1 MEELRAPTSGAA
13 HAGHGESPPSGSGS
27 GDGNDVSAFA
37 SPEFDPVA
45 FLNRLFPDESSLA
58 GVDPLVQKLRLRVRR
73 VDDEIL
79 AAVRSQSTGGARAKA
94 DLAQAQSAIGSLEHR
109 VADIKR
115 KAETSE
121 ATVREICADV
131 KKLDFA
137 KKHLT
142 STITSLRRLSM
153 LVNAVDQLERF
164 ASKRAYEES
173 ANLLDAA
180 NELAAHFERYSDVPK
195 VAELKRRR
203 DDCES
208 ALRAAVFEDFHVNWQ
223 PSVVASDASVAARLR
238 DACAVV
244 DALDPKHRD
253 ALTGDLTN
261 KELTGYASVFD
272 KSTGAGGDSKGLDQ
286 VERRYAWIKRNLKAK
301 EAMWGVF
308 PEHWRFPQLLCMS
321 LCKLT
326 RAHLA
331 ELLDAEARAA
341 EVQTVLQAMHKTV
354 AFERDLDDHFGVDP
368 TLGTTLGRAGL
379 RSDAVDGSNR
389 SADEES
395 AADAF
400 GADSA
405 LGDDADA
412 ASAVRA
418 KHAARRRESRLAEQK
433 GGRALPMD
441 SAAEAL
447 RDSALSFRDVVSSC
461 FEDHLGGYVDM
472 EERQLVEALERL
484 ASEETWGAEKRNDST
499 KSDDKSVVGQ
509 KSDPISSSLRAG
521 FQSSIAARLG
531 SGGDLAGASAG
542 PGPTRSGPAGAGL
555 QGLGSRNDS
564 SGGFEPNAVSAVA
577 GLASEGSGEV
587 LGSAGAVF
595 LNVKKVFKRCSG
607 LTKGKPLLALHG
619 AFSRVLR
626 AYAAVLARNAEDAG
640 SFLRDVKHASS
651 NTTRGLHDSDTT
663 RGLVALNIKK
673 LCLIVN
679 TAEWCRETVGPLG
692 ESTRRALNADRL
704 RANVA
709 RDVEATEEAFASVAG
724 DASALLVTGAE
735 TRAGLAIR
743 IAATRWDLLE
753 TVGDQSAHVDACA
766 SALASAAVV
775 ARRALRKNTFVFFC
789 EKLAAAVAVSTY
801 GAVLK
806 ARRVGDFGA
815 QQLLLDVQSV
825 KKLLLE
831 LPLAGDG
838 VAFVE
843 TKAATDSKSGGGV
856 SRTHRRLVE
865 REIGKCEAL
874 CKVLMS
880 PLEGIRDTFVALL
893 PEGSPEDFAAVCELK
908 GMKKQDAAH
917 AAQTLRAVR
926 AAQGR

>member
-1 MEELRAPTSGAA
+1 MGLGGA
-13 HAGHGESPPSGSGS
+13 EPSDSGS

-37 SPEFDPVA
+37 SPDFDPVG

-58 GVDPLVQKLRLRVRR
+58 GVEPLVQKLRLRIRR

-79 AAVRSQSTGGARAKA
+79 AAVRSQSTGGARAMA
-94 DLAQAQSAIGSLEHR
+94 DLAQAQSAIGSLEQR

-153 LVNAVDQLERF
+153 LVSAVDQLENF
-164 ASKRAYEES
+164 VSSRAYKES
-173 ANLLDAA
+173 ANLLDAV
-180 NELAAHFERYSDVPK
+180 NELAAHFETYSDVPK
-195 VAELKRRR
+195 VAEIKRRR

-223 PSVVASDASVAARLR
+223 PSVVESDEGVAQRLR

-244 DALDPKHRD
+244 DALDPTHRE

-272 KSTGAGGDSKGLDQ
+272 KTTGAGGDSKGLDQ

-301 EAMWGVF
+301 GAMWGVF
-308 PEHWRFPQLLCMS
+308 PEHWRFPHLLCMS

-331 ELLDAEARAA
+331 ELLDAEARSS

-354 AFERDLDDHFGVDP
+354 AFESDLDEHFGLKGGDRKE
-368 TLGTTLGRAGL
+368 TT
-379 RSDAVDGSNR
+379 R
-389 SADEES
+389 SARMDAGRPSGEKVSDPGEV
-395 AADAF
+395 DAF
-400 GADSA
+400 GAA

-441 SAAEAL
+441 SAVEAL
-447 RDSALSFRDVVSSC
+447 RDISALSFRDVVSSC
-461 FEDHLGGYVDM
+461 FEDHLGGYVEM
-472 EERQLVEALERL
+472 EEKQLVEELERL
-484 ASEETWGAEKRNDST
+484 AGDETWGATRPVARGGEKKNAESEAPGHGGSKSGTSLQGLQTSLT
-499 KSDDKSVVGQ
+499 KRMGAADKG
-509 KSDPISSSLRAG
+509 SLSW
-521 FQSSIAARLG
+521 QG
-531 SGGDLAGASAG
+531 SASDLAGAAAREAPSLSLSLG
-542 PGPTRSGPAGAGL
+542 SDDRAGAH
-555 QGLGSRNDS
+555 SV
-564 SGGFEPNAVSAVA
+564 AAVA
-577 GLASEGSGEV
+577 GSVDGSGEV
-587 LGSAGAVF
+587 LGSARAVF
-595 LNVKKVFKRCSG
+595 LNIKKVFKRCSG

-626 AYAAVLARNAEDAG
+626 AYAAVLSKNAEDAG
-640 SFLRDVKHASS
+640 AYLRDVRSRRNA
-651 NTTRGLHDSDTT
+651 RDGA
-663 RGLVALNIKK
+663 RVADELMK

-679 TAEWCRETVGPLG
+679 TAEWCQETVGPLG
-692 ESTRRALNADRL
+692 ESMRRALAADHL
-704 RANVA
+704 RSRVQP
-709 RDVEATEEAFASVAG
+709 DVEATEDAFASLAG
-724 DASALLVTGAE
+724 DASASLVSGVEAQTE
-735 TRAGLAIR
+735 LAPS

-775 ARRALRKNTFVFFC
+775 ARCALRKNTFAFFC
-789 EKLAAAVAVSTY
+789 EKLAAALAVATY
-801 GAVLK
+801 GAILK
-806 ARRVGDFGA
+806 SRRVGDFGA

-838 VAFVE
+838 TAFAG
-843 TKAATDSKSGGGV
+843 TAAGVV
-856 SRTHRRLVE
+856 SRTHQRLVE
-865 REIGKCEAL
+865 RETGKCEAL
-874 CKVLMS
+874 CKVLLS
-880 PLEGIRDTFVALL
+880 PVEGIRDTFGALL
-893 PEGSPEDFAAVCELK
+893 PEGSPADLAAVCELK

-926 AAQGR
+926 AAQGG

>member
-1 MEELRAPTSGAA
+1 MVDVREPASGATRVGLGGA
-13 HAGHGESPPSGSGS
+13 EPSDSGS

-37 SPEFDPVA
+37 SPDFDPVG

-58 GVDPLVQKLRLRVRR
+58 GVEPLVQKLRLRIRR

-79 AAVRSQSTGGARAKA
+79 AAVRSQSTGGARAMA
-94 DLAQAQSAIGSLEHR
+94 DLAQAQSAIGSLEQR

-153 LVNAVDQLERF
+153 LVSAVDQLENF
-164 ASKRAYEES
+164 VSSRAYKES
-173 ANLLDAA
+173 ANLLDAV
-180 NELAAHFERYSDVPK
+180 NELAAHFETYSDVPK
-195 VAELKRRR
+195 VAEIKRRR

-223 PSVVASDASVAARLR
+223 PSVVESDEGVAQRLR

-244 DALDPKHRD
+244 DALDPTHRE

-261 KELTGYASVFD
+261 RELTGYASVFD
-272 KSTGAGGDSKGLDQ
+272 KTTGAGGDSKGLDQ

-301 EAMWGVF
+301 GAMWGVF
-308 PEHWRFPQLLCMS
+308 PEHWRFPHLLCMS

-331 ELLDAEARAA
+331 ELLDAEARSS

-354 AFERDLDDHFGVDP
+354 AFESDLDEHFGLKGGDRKE
-368 TLGTTLGRAGL
+368 TT
-379 RSDAVDGSNR
+379 R
-389 SADEES
+389 SARMDAGRPSGEKVSDPGEV
-395 AADAF
+395 DAF
-400 GADSA
+400 GAA

-441 SAAEAL
+441 SAVEAL
-447 RDSALSFRDVVSSC
+447 RDISALSFRDVVSSC
-461 FEDHLGGYVDM
+461 FEDHLGGYVEM
-472 EERQLVEALERL
+472 EEKQLVEELERL
-484 ASEETWGAEKRNDST
+484 AGDETWGATRPVARGGEKKNAESEAPGHGGSKSGTSLQGLQTSLT
-499 KSDDKSVVGQ
+499 KRMGAADKG
-509 KSDPISSSLRAG
+509 SLSW
-521 FQSSIAARLG
+521 QG
-531 SGGDLAGASAG
+531 SASDLAGAAAREAPSLSLSLG
-542 PGPTRSGPAGAGL
+542 SDDRAGAH
-555 QGLGSRNDS
+555 SV
-564 SGGFEPNAVSAVA
+564 AAVA
-577 GLASEGSGEV
+577 GSVDGSGEV
-587 LGSAGAVF
+587 LGSARAVF
-595 LNVKKVFKRCSG
+595 LNIKKVFKRCSG

-626 AYAAVLARNAEDAG
+626 AYAAVLSKNAEDAG
-640 SFLRDVKHASS
+640 AYLRDVRSRRNA
-651 NTTRGLHDSDTT
+651 RDGA
-663 RGLVALNIKK
+663 RVADELMK

-679 TAEWCRETVGPLG
+679 TAEWCQETVGPLG
-692 ESTRRALNADRL
+692 ESMRRALAADHL
-704 RANVA
+704 RSRVQP
-709 RDVEATEEAFASVAG
+709 DVEATEDAFASLAG
-724 DASALLVTGAE
+724 DASASLVSGVEAQTE
-735 TRAGLAIR
+735 LAPS

-775 ARRALRKNTFVFFC
+775 ARCALRKNTFAFFC
-789 EKLAAAVAVSTY
+789 EKLAAALAVATY
-801 GAVLK
+801 GAILK
-806 ARRVGDFGA
+806 SRRVGDFGA

-838 VAFVE
+838 TAFAG
-843 TKAATDSKSGGGV
+843 TAAGVV
-856 SRTHRRLVE
+856 SRTHQRLVE
-865 REIGKCEAL
+865 RETGKCEAL
-874 CKVLMS
+874 CKVLLS
-880 PLEGIRDTFVALL
+880 PVEGIRDTFGALL
-893 PEGSPEDFAAVCELK
+893 PEGSPADLAAVCELK

-926 AAQGR
+926 AAQGG

>member
-1 MEELRAPTSGAA
+1 MVDVREPASGATRVGLGGA
-13 HAGHGESPPSGSGS
+13 EPSDSGS

-37 SPEFDPVA
+37 SPDFDPVG

-58 GVDPLVQKLRLRVRR
+58 GVEPLVQKLRLRIRR

-79 AAVRSQSTGGARAKA
+79 AAVRSQSTGGARAMA
-94 DLAQAQSAIGSLEHR
+94 DLAQAQSAIGSLEQR

-153 LVNAVDQLERF
+153 LVSAVDQLENF
-164 ASKRAYEES
+164 VSSRAYKES
-173 ANLLDAA
+173 ANLLDAV
-180 NELAAHFERYSDVPK
+180 NELAAHFETYSDVPK
-195 VAELKRRR
+195 VAEIKRRR

-223 PSVVASDASVAARLR
+223 PSVVESDEGVAQRLR

-244 DALDPKHRD
+244 DALDPTHRE

-272 KSTGAGGDSKGLDQ
+272 KTTGAGGDSKGLDQ

-301 EAMWGVF
+301 GAMWGVF
-308 PEHWRFPQLLCMS
+308 PEHWRFPHLLCMS

-331 ELLDAEARAA
+331 ELLDAEARSS

-354 AFERDLDDHFGVDP
+354 AFESDLDEHFGLKGGDRKE
-368 TLGTTLGRAGL
+368 TT
-379 RSDAVDGSNR
+379 R
-389 SADEES
+389 SARMDAGRPSGEKVSDPGEV
-395 AADAF
+395 DAF
-400 GADSA
+400 GAA

-441 SAAEAL
+441 SAVEAL
-447 RDSALSFRDVVSSC
+447 RDISALSFRDVVSSC
-461 FEDHLGGYVDM
+461 FEDHLGGYVEM
-472 EERQLVEALERL
+472 EEKQLVEELERL
-484 ASEETWGAEKRNDST
+484 AGDETWGATRPVARGGEKKNAESEAPGHGGSKSGTSLQGLQTSLT
-499 KSDDKSVVGQ
+499 KRMGAADKG
-509 KSDPISSSLRAG
+509 SLSW
-521 FQSSIAARLG
+521 QG
-531 SGGDLAGASAG
+531 SASDLAGAAAREAPSLSLSLG
-542 PGPTRSGPAGAGL
+542 SDDRAGAH
-555 QGLGSRNDS
+555 SV
-564 SGGFEPNAVSAVA
+564 AAVA
-577 GLASEGSGEV
+577 GSVDGSGEV
-587 LGSAGAVF
+587 LGSARAVF
-595 LNVKKVFKRCSG
+595 LNIKKVFKRCSG

-626 AYAAVLARNAEDAG
+626 AYAAVLSKNAEDAG
-640 SFLRDVKHASS
+640 AYLRDVRSRRNA
-651 NTTRGLHDSDTT
+651 RDGA
-663 RGLVALNIKK
+663 RVADELMK

-679 TAEWCRETVGPLG
+679 TAEWCQETVGPLG
-692 ESTRRALNADRL
+692 ESMRRALAADHL
-704 RANVA
+704 RSRVQP
-709 RDVEATEEAFASVAG
+709 DVEATEDAFASLAG
-724 DASALLVTGAE
+724 DASASLVSGVEAQTE
-735 TRAGLAIR
+735 LAPS

-775 ARRALRKNTFVFFC
+775 ARCALRKNTFAFFC
-789 EKLAAAVAVSTY
+789 EQLAAALAVATY
-801 GAVLK
+801 GAILK
-806 ARRVGDFGA
+806 SRRVGDFGA

-838 VAFVE
+838 TAFAG
-843 TKAATDSKSGGGV
+843 TAAGVV
-856 SRTHRRLVE
+856 SRTHQRLVE
-865 REIGKCEAL
+865 RETGKCEAL
-874 CKVLMS
+874 CKVLLS
-880 PLEGIRDTFVALL
+880 PVEGIRDTFGALL
-893 PEGSPEDFAAVCELK
+893 PEGSPADLAAVCELK

-926 AAQGR
+926 AAQGG

>member
-1 MEELRAPTSGAA
+1 MVDVREPASGATRVGLGGA
-13 HAGHGESPPSGSGS
+13 EPSDSGS

-37 SPEFDPVA
+37 SPDFDPVG

-58 GVDPLVQKLRLRVRR
+58 GVEPLVQKLRLRIRR

-79 AAVRSQSTGGARAKA
+79 AAVRSQSTGGARAMA
-94 DLAQAQSAIGSLEHR
+94 DLAQAQSAIGSLEQR

-153 LVNAVDQLERF
+153 LVSAVDQLENF
-164 ASKRAYEES
+164 VSSRAYKES
-173 ANLLDAA
+173 ANLLDAV
-180 NELAAHFERYSDVPK
+180 NELAAHFETYSDVPK
-195 VAELKRRR
+195 VAEIKRRR

-223 PSVVASDASVAARLR
+223 PSVVESDEGVAQRLR

-244 DALDPKHRD
+244 DALDPTHRE

-272 KSTGAGGDSKGLDQ
+272 KTTGAGGDSKGLDQ

-301 EAMWGVF
+301 GAMWGVF
-308 PEHWRFPQLLCMS
+308 PEHWRFPHLLCMS

-331 ELLDAEARAA
+331 ELLDAEARSS

-354 AFERDLDDHFGVDP
+354 AFESDLDEHFGLKGGDRKE
-368 TLGTTLGRAGL
+368 TT
-379 RSDAVDGSNR
+379 R
-389 SADEES
+389 SARMDAGRPSGEKVSDPGEV
-395 AADAF
+395 DAF
-400 GADSA
+400 GAA

-441 SAAEAL
+441 SAVEAL
-447 RDSALSFRDVVSSC
+447 RDISALSFRDVVSSC
-461 FEDHLGGYVDM
+461 FEDHLGGYVEM
-472 EERQLVEALERL
+472 EEKQLVEELERL
-484 ASEETWGAEKRNDST
+484 AGDETWGATRPVARGGEKKNAESEAPGHGGSKSGTSLQGLQTSLT
-499 KSDDKSVVGQ
+499 KRMGAADKA
-509 KSDPISSSLRAG
+509 SLSW
-521 FQSSIAARLG
+521 QG
-531 SGGDLAGASAG
+531 SASDLAGAAAREAPSLSLSLG
-542 PGPTRSGPAGAGL
+542 SDDRAGAH
-555 QGLGSRNDS
+555 SV
-564 SGGFEPNAVSAVA
+564 AAVA
-577 GLASEGSGEV
+577 GSVDGSGEV
-587 LGSAGAVF
+587 LGSARAVF
-595 LNVKKVFKRCSG
+595 LNIKKVFKRCSG

-626 AYAAVLARNAEDAG
+626 AYAAVLSKNAEDAG
-640 SFLRDVKHASS
+640 AYLRDVRSRRNA
-651 NTTRGLHDSDTT
+651 RDGA
-663 RGLVALNIKK
+663 RVADELMK

-679 TAEWCRETVGPLG
+679 TAEWCQETVGPLG
-692 ESTRRALNADRL
+692 ESMRRALAADHL
-704 RANVA
+704 RSRVQP
-709 RDVEATEEAFASVAG
+709 DVEATEDAFASLAG
-724 DASALLVTGAE
+724 DASASLVSGVEAQTE
-735 TRAGLAIR
+735 LAPS

-775 ARRALRKNTFVFFC
+775 ARCALRKNTFAFFC
-789 EKLAAAVAVSTY
+789 EKLAAALAVATY
-801 GAVLK
+801 GAILK
-806 ARRVGDFGA
+806 SRRVGDFGA

-838 VAFVE
+838 TAFAG
-843 TKAATDSKSGGGV
+843 TAAGVV
-856 SRTHRRLVE
+856 SRTHQRLVE
-865 REIGKCEAL
+865 RETGKCEAL
-874 CKVLMS
+874 CKVLLS
-880 PLEGIRDTFVALL
+880 PVEGIRDTFGALL
-893 PEGSPEDFAAVCELK
+893 PEGSPADLAAVCELK

-926 AAQGR
+926 AAQGG

>member
-1 MEELRAPTSGAA
+1 MEDDSEPASGAA
-13 HAGHGESPPSGSGS
+13 RVGLGGAEPSGSGS

-37 SPEFDPVA
+37 SPDFDPVG

-58 GVDPLVQKLRLRVRR
+58 GVEPLVRKLRLRVRR

-94 DLAQAQSAIGSLEHR
+94 DLAQAQSAIGSLEQR

-121 ATVREICADV
+121 ATVREVCADV

-153 LVNAVDQLERF
+153 LVSAVDQLESF
-164 ASKRAYEES
+164 VSSRAYKES
-173 ANLLDAA
+173 ANLLDAV
-180 NELAAHFERYSDVPK
+180 NELAAHFETYSDVPK
-195 VAELKRRR
+195 VAEIKRRR

-223 PSVVASDASVAARLR
+223 PSVVESDAAVAERLR

-244 DALDPKHRD
+244 DALDPKHRE

-272 KSTGAGGDSKGLDQ
+272 KLNGAGGDSKGLDQ

-301 EAMWGVF
+301 GAMWGVF
-308 PEHWRFPQLLCMS
+308 PEHWRFPHLLCMS

-331 ELLDAEARAA
+331 ELLDAEARSA

-354 AFERDLDDHFGVDP
+354 AFERDLDEHFGLKGGDRVSGFGDA
-368 TLGTTLGRAGL
+368 GRSSGEQTVSDSGAAG
-379 RSDAVDGSNR
+379 
-389 SADEES
+389 
-395 AADAF
+395 AF
-400 GADSA
+400 GAA

-447 RDSALSFRDVVSSC
+447 RDISALSFRDVVSSC

-472 EERQLVEALERL
+472 EERQLVEELEL
-484 ASEETWGAEKRNDST
+484 LVGDETWGATRVVARGGEK
-499 KSDDKSVVGQ
+499 KSAENEAQTGPGASRSG
-509 KSDPISSSLRAG
+509 SSLQG
-521 FQSSIAARLG
+521 LQSSLAKRMGAAAEAASSRRG
-531 SGGDLAGASAG
+531 SASDLAGAAATVSAPSLALGSDALRG
-542 PGPTRSGPAGAGL
+542 PGGHSVA
-555 QGLGSRNDS
+555 
-564 SGGFEPNAVSAVA
+564 AVA
-577 GLASEGSGEV
+577 GSVDGSGEV

-595 LNVKKVFKRCSG
+595 LNIKKTFKRCSG

-626 AYAAVLARNAEDAG
+626 AYAAALSRNAEDAG
-640 SFLRDVKHASS
+640 AYLRDV
-651 NTTRGLHDSDTT
+651 RGSRRNAPRDGA
-663 RGLVALNIKK
+663 RVADELTK
-673 LCLIVN
+673 LCLIAN
-679 TAEWCRETVGPLG
+679 TAEWCQETVGPLG
-692 ESTRRALNADRL
+692 ESMRRALAADHL
-704 RANVA
+704 RSRVG
-709 RDVEATEEAFASVAG
+709 RDVEATEEAFASLAAAASASLVAG
-724 DASALLVTGAE
+724 VEAQTD
-735 TRAGLAIR
+735 LAPS
-743 IAATRWDLLE
+743 IAATRWDLLQ

-775 ARRALRKNTFVFFC
+775 ARRALRKNTFAFFC
-789 EKLAAAVAVSTY
+789 EKLAAALAAATY

-806 ARRVGDFGA
+806 SRRVGDFGA

-838 VAFVE
+838 TAFAE
-843 TKAATDSKSGGGV
+843 TAAGRV
-856 SRTHRRLVE
+856 SRTHQRLVE
-865 REIGKCEAL
+865 RETGKCEAL

-880 PLEGIRDTFVALL
+880 PLEGIRDTFTALL
-893 PEGSPEDFAAVCELK
+893 PEGSPADLAAVCELK

>member
-272 KSTGAGGDSKGLDQ
+272 ESTGAGPRDSKGLDQ

-354 AFERDLDDHFGVDP
+354 AFERDLDDHFGVDA
-368 TLGTTLGRAGL
+368 TLGTTLGRA
-379 RSDAVDGSNR
+379 
-389 SADEES
+389 EEAS

-400 GADSA
+400 DSA

-499 KSDDKSVVGQ
+499 KSESDKSAVGQ
-509 KSDPISSSLRAG
+509 KSDPISSSLQG

-542 PGPTRSGPAGAGL
+542 PGPGSGPAGAGL
-555 QGLGSRNDS
+555 GSRNDP

-640 SFLRDVKHASS
+640 SFLRDVKRVSS
-651 NTTRGLHDSDTT
+651 TKRDTTRTLHDSDTT
-663 RGLVALNIKK
+663 RVAENIKK

-735 TRAGLAIR
+735 TRAGLAIS
-743 IAATRWDLLE
+743 IAQTRWDLLE

-766 SALASAAVV
+766 SALASAALV

-815 QQLLLDVQSV
+815 QQLLLDTQSV

-843 TKAATDSKSGGGV
+843 TADSKSGGV

>member
-1 MEELRAPTSGAA
+1 MEDVRAPASGAA
-13 HAGHGESPPSGSGS
+13 LAGHGDAEPSGSGS

-37 SPEFDPVA
+37 SPEFDPVG

-79 AAVRSQSTGGARAKA
+79 NAVRSQSTGGARAKA
-94 DLAQAQSAIGSLEHR
+94 DLELAQTAIGSLEHR
-109 VADIKR
+109 VKDIKK

-121 ATVREICADV
+121 ATVRDICADV

-153 LVNAVDQLERF
+153 LVAAVDQLERF
-164 ASKRAYEES
+164 ASIRAYKES
-173 ANLLDAA
+173 ANLLDAV
-180 NELAAHFERYSDVPK
+180 NELAAHFANYSDVPK

-223 PSVVASDASVAARLR
+223 PSVVESDEGVSVRLR
-238 DACAVV
+238 DACLVV
-244 DALDPKHRD
+244 DALDPKHRE

-272 KSTGAGGDSKGLDQ
+272 KNTGAGGESKGLDQ
-286 VERRYAWIKRNLKAK
+286 VERRYAWVKRTLKAK
-301 EAMWGVF
+301 DTMYGVF
-308 PEHWRFPQLLCMS
+308 PTHWRFPQLLCMS

-331 ELLDAEARAA
+331 ELLDAEGRTA
-341 EVQTVLQAMHKTV
+341 EVQTVLSAMHKTV
-354 AFERDLDDHFGVDP
+354 AFERDLDEHFGLKGSVSHGASHARSSSSVSD
-368 TLGTTLGRAGL
+368 
-379 RSDAVDGSNR
+379 RSDSTH
-389 SADEES
+389 
-395 AADAF
+395 DAF
-400 GADSA
+400 GAA

-418 KHAARRRESRLAEQK
+418 KHAAKKREERLAEQK

-447 RDSALSFRDVVSSC
+447 RDTSTLSFRNVVSSC

-472 EERQLVEALERL
+472 EERQMVEELERL
-484 ASEETWGAEKRNDST
+484 LLAETWGATNGGLGERESSESSQLSDK
-499 KSDDKSVVGQ
+499 KS
-509 KSDPISSSLRAG
+509 AG
-521 FQSSIAARLG
+521 FQNTLKSSIAARLG
-531 SGGDLAGASAG
+531 TAEKLPGGSKPGSAGDLAGLG
-542 PGPTRSGPAGAGL
+542 GGAH
-555 QGLGSRNDS
+555 SV
-564 SGGFEPNAVSAVA
+564 AAVA
-577 GLASEGSGEV
+577 GASDGSGEV

-595 LNVKKVFKRCSG
+595 LNIKKVFKRCSN

-626 AYAAVLARNAEDAG
+626 AYAAALRQNAEDAG
-640 SFLRDVKHASS
+640 SFLRDVSKHS
-651 NTTRGLHDSDTT
+651 NKTRDVSH
-663 RGLVALNIKK
+663 RVADAVVK

-679 TAEWCRETVGPLG
+679 TAEWCQETVGPLG
-692 ESTRRALNADRL
+692 ESMRRALNSDAL
-704 RANVA
+704 KQQVT
-709 RDVEATEEAFASVAG
+709 RDVDATEEAFASLAG
-724 DASALLVTGAE
+724 DASAFLVSGAE
-735 TRAGLAIR
+735 ARTELARKIT
-743 IAATRWDLLE
+743 ATRWDVLE

-766 SALASAAVV
+766 SALTSAAVT
-775 ARRALRKNTFVFFC
+775 ARRVLRKNTFVFFC

-801 GAVLK
+801 AAILK
-806 ARRVGDFGA
+806 SRRVGEFGA

-825 KKLLLE
+825 KTLLLE

-838 VAFVE
+838 LFFSE
-843 TKAATDSKSGGGV
+843 TASSGV
-856 SRTHRRLVE
+856 ISRTHQRLVE
-865 REIGKCEAL
+865 RETGKCEAL

-880 PLEGIRDTFVALL
+880 PLEGIRDTFGALL
-893 PEGSPEDFAAVCELK
+893 PDGSPADFEKVCELK

>member
-1 MEELRAPTSGAA
+1 MVDVREPASGATRVGLGGA
-13 HAGHGESPPSGSGS
+13 EPSDSGS

-37 SPEFDPVA
+37 SPDFDPVG

-58 GVDPLVQKLRLRVRR
+58 GVEPLVQKLRLRVRR

-94 DLAQAQSAIGSLEHR
+94 DLAQAQSAIGSLEQR

-121 ATVREICADV
+121 ATVREVCADV

-153 LVNAVDQLERF
+153 LVSAVDQLESF
-164 ASKRAYEES
+164 VSSRAYKES
-173 ANLLDAA
+173 ANLLDAV
-180 NELAAHFERYSDVPK
+180 NELAAHFETYSDVPK
-195 VAELKRRR
+195 VAEIKRRR

-223 PSVVASDASVAARLR
+223 PSVVESDAAVAERLR

-244 DALDPKHRD
+244 DALDPKHRE

-272 KSTGAGGDSKGLDQ
+272 KTTGAGGDSKGLDQ

-301 EAMWGVF
+301 GAMWGVF
-308 PEHWRFPQLLCMS
+308 PEHWRFPHLLCMS

-331 ELLDAEARAA
+331 ELLDAEARSS

-354 AFERDLDDHFGVDP
+354 AFESDLDEHFGLKGGDRKE
-368 TLGTTLGRAGL
+368 TT
-379 RSDAVDGSNR
+379 R
-389 SADEES
+389 SARMDAGRPSGEKVSDPGEV
-395 AADAF
+395 DAF
-400 GADSA
+400 GAA

-441 SAAEAL
+441 SAVEAL
-447 RDSALSFRDVVSSC
+447 RDISALSFRDVVSSC
-461 FEDHLGGYVDM
+461 FEDHLGGYVEM
-472 EERQLVEALERL
+472 EEKQLVEELERL
-484 ASEETWGAEKRNDST
+484 AGDETWGATRPVARGGEKKNAESEAPGHGGSKSGTSLQGLQTSLT
-499 KSDDKSVVGQ
+499 KRMGAADKA
-509 KSDPISSSLRAG
+509 SLSW
-521 FQSSIAARLG
+521 QG
-531 SGGDLAGASAG
+531 SASDLAGAAAREAPSLSLSLG
-542 PGPTRSGPAGAGL
+542 SDDRAGAH
-555 QGLGSRNDS
+555 SV
-564 SGGFEPNAVSAVA
+564 AAVA
-577 GLASEGSGEV
+577 GSVDGSGEV
-587 LGSAGAVF
+587 LGSARAVF
-595 LNVKKVFKRCSG
+595 LNIKKVFKRCSG

-626 AYAAVLARNAEDAG
+626 AYAAVLSKNAEDAG
-640 SFLRDVKHASS
+640 AYLRDVRSRRNA
-651 NTTRGLHDSDTT
+651 RDGA
-663 RGLVALNIKK
+663 RVADELMK

-679 TAEWCRETVGPLG
+679 TAEWCQETVGPLG
-692 ESTRRALNADRL
+692 ESMRRALAADHL
-704 RANVA
+704 RSRVQP
-709 RDVEATEEAFASVAG
+709 DVEATEDAFASLAG
-724 DASALLVTGAE
+724 DASASLVSGVEAQTE
-735 TRAGLAIR
+735 LAPS

-775 ARRALRKNTFVFFC
+775 ARCALRKNTFAFFC
-789 EKLAAAVAVSTY
+789 EKLAAALAVATY
-801 GAVLK
+801 GAILK
-806 ARRVGDFGA
+806 SRRVGDFGA

-838 VAFVE
+838 TAFAG
-843 TKAATDSKSGGGV
+843 TAAGVV
-856 SRTHRRLVE
+856 SRTHQRLVE
-865 REIGKCEAL
+865 RETGKCEAL
-874 CKVLMS
+874 CKVLLS
-880 PLEGIRDTFVALL
+880 PVEGIRDTFGALL
-893 PEGSPEDFAAVCELK
+893 PEGSPADLAAVCELK

-926 AAQGR
+926 AAQGG

>member
-1 MEELRAPTSGAA
+1 MGLGGA
-13 HAGHGESPPSGSGS
+13 EPSDSGS

-37 SPEFDPVA
+37 SPDFDPVG

-58 GVDPLVQKLRLRVRR
+58 GVEPLVQKLRLRIRR

-79 AAVRSQSTGGARAKA
+79 AAVRSQSTGGARAMA
-94 DLAQAQSAIGSLEHR
+94 DLAQAQSAIGSLEQR

-153 LVNAVDQLERF
+153 LVSAVDQLENF
-164 ASKRAYEES
+164 VSSRAYKES
-173 ANLLDAA
+173 ANLLDAV
-180 NELAAHFERYSDVPK
+180 NELAAHFETYSDVPK
-195 VAELKRRR
+195 VAEIKRRR

-223 PSVVASDASVAARLR
+223 PSVVESDEGVAQRLR

-244 DALDPKHRD
+244 DALDPTHRE

-261 KELTGYASVFD
+261 RELTGYASVFD
-272 KSTGAGGDSKGLDQ
+272 KTTGAGGDSKGLDQ

-301 EAMWGVF
+301 GAMWGVF
-308 PEHWRFPQLLCMS
+308 PEHWRFPHLLCMS

-331 ELLDAEARAA
+331 ELLDAEARSS

-354 AFERDLDDHFGVDP
+354 AFESDLDEHFGLKGGDRKE
-368 TLGTTLGRAGL
+368 TT
-379 RSDAVDGSNR
+379 R
-389 SADEES
+389 SARMDAGRPSGEKVSDPGEV
-395 AADAF
+395 DAF
-400 GADSA
+400 GAA

-441 SAAEAL
+441 SAVEAL
-447 RDSALSFRDVVSSC
+447 RDISALSFRDVVSSC
-461 FEDHLGGYVDM
+461 FEDHLGGYVEM
-472 EERQLVEALERL
+472 EEKQLVEELERL
-484 ASEETWGAEKRNDST
+484 AGDETWGATRPVARGGEKKNAESEAPGHGGSKSGTSLQGLQTSLT
-499 KSDDKSVVGQ
+499 KRMGAADKG
-509 KSDPISSSLRAG
+509 SLSW
-521 FQSSIAARLG
+521 QG
-531 SGGDLAGASAG
+531 SASDLAGAAAREAPSLSLSLG
-542 PGPTRSGPAGAGL
+542 SDDRAGAH
-555 QGLGSRNDS
+555 SV
-564 SGGFEPNAVSAVA
+564 AAVA
-577 GLASEGSGEV
+577 GSVDGSGEV
-587 LGSAGAVF
+587 LGSARAVF
-595 LNVKKVFKRCSG
+595 LNIKKVFKRCSG

-626 AYAAVLARNAEDAG
+626 AYAAVLSKNAEDAG
-640 SFLRDVKHASS
+640 AYLRDVRSRRNA
-651 NTTRGLHDSDTT
+651 RDGA
-663 RGLVALNIKK
+663 RVADELMK

-679 TAEWCRETVGPLG
+679 TAEWCQETVGPLG
-692 ESTRRALNADRL
+692 ESMRRALAADHL
-704 RANVA
+704 RSRVQP
-709 RDVEATEEAFASVAG
+709 DVEATEDAFASLAG
-724 DASALLVTGAE
+724 DASASLVSGVEAQTE
-735 TRAGLAIR
+735 LAPS

-775 ARRALRKNTFVFFC
+775 ARCALRKNTFAFFC
-789 EKLAAAVAVSTY
+789 EKLAAALAVATY
-801 GAVLK
+801 GAILK
-806 ARRVGDFGA
+806 SRRVGDFGA

-838 VAFVE
+838 TAFAG
-843 TKAATDSKSGGGV
+843 TAAGVV
-856 SRTHRRLVE
+856 SRTHQRLVE
-865 REIGKCEAL
+865 RETGKCEAL
-874 CKVLMS
+874 CKVLLS
-880 PLEGIRDTFVALL
+880 PVEGIRDTFGALL
-893 PEGSPEDFAAVCELK
+893 PEGSPADLAAVCELK

-926 AAQGR
+926 AAQGG

>member
-1 MEELRAPTSGAA
+1 M
-13 HAGHGESPPSGSGS
+13 
-27 GDGNDVSAFA
+27 
-37 SPEFDPVA
+37 
-45 FLNRLFPDESSLA
+45 
-58 GVDPLVQKLRLRVRR
+58 QKLRLRVRR

-115 KAETSE
+115 KAESSE

-354 AFERDLDDHFGVDP
+354 AFERDLDDHFGVDA
-368 TLGTTLGRAGL
+368 TLGTTLGRA
-379 RSDAVDGSNR
+379 
-389 SADEES
+389 EEAS

-400 GADSA
+400 DSA

-412 ASAVRA
+412 ALGGARQTRGA
-418 KHAARRRESRLAEQK
+418 AAREPVGGAE
-433 GGRALPMD
+433 GRAR
-441 SAAEAL
+441 AAHGQ
-447 RDSALSFRDVVSSC
+447 RR
-461 FEDHLGGYVDM
+461 GG
-472 EERQLVEALERL
+472 A
-484 ASEETWGAEKRNDST
+484 
-499 KSDDKSVVGQ
+499 
-509 KSDPISSSLRAG
+509 
-521 FQSSIAARLG
+521 
-531 SGGDLAGASAG
+531 
-542 PGPTRSGPAGAGL
+542 AGL
-555 QGLGSRNDS
+555 G
-564 SGGFEPNAVSAVA
+564 
-577 GLASEGSGEV
+577 
-587 LGSAGAVF
+587 
-595 LNVKKVFKRCSG
+595 
-607 LTKGKPLLALHG
+607 
-619 AFSRVLR
+619 
-626 AYAAVLARNAEDAG
+626 
-640 SFLRDVKHASS
+640 
-651 NTTRGLHDSDTT
+651 
-663 RGLVALNIKK
+663 
-673 LCLIVN
+673 
-679 TAEWCRETVGPLG
+679 
-692 ESTRRALNADRL
+692 
-704 RANVA
+704 
-709 RDVEATEEAFASVAG
+709 
-724 DASALLVTGAE
+724 
-735 TRAGLAIR
+735 
-743 IAATRWDLLE
+743 
-753 TVGDQSAHVDACA
+753 
-766 SALASAAVV
+766 
-775 ARRALRKNTFVFFC
+775 
-789 EKLAAAVAVSTY
+789 
-801 GAVLK
+801 
-806 ARRVGDFGA
+806 
-815 QQLLLDVQSV
+815 
-825 KKLLLE
+825 
-831 LPLAGDG
+831 
-838 VAFVE
+838 
-843 TKAATDSKSGGGV
+843 
-856 SRTHRRLVE
+856 
-865 REIGKCEAL
+865 
-874 CKVLMS
+874 
-880 PLEGIRDTFVALL
+880 ALL
-893 PEGSPEDFAAVCELK
+893 PRRRLLVLRGPPRRLRGHGGEAA
-908 GMKKQDAAH
+908 GGGA
-917 AAQTLRAVR
+917 R
-926 AAQGR
+926 AAGERGDVGRGEEERRDEKKRRQKRGRPKERSDQLVAPGVPVLDRRAAGLGGTSPASRRVRDPGRVRPAPVSAPGTTRAAASSRTPSPPSRGSRRRARARCSAARARCS

>member
-1 MEELRAPTSGAA
+1 M
-13 HAGHGESPPSGSGS
+13 
-27 GDGNDVSAFA
+27 
-37 SPEFDPVA
+37 A

-115 KAETSE
+115 KAESSE

-354 AFERDLDDHFGVDP
+354 AFERDLDDHFGVDA
-368 TLGTTLGRAGL
+368 TLSTTLGRA
-379 RSDAVDGSNR
+379 
-389 SADEES
+389 EEAS

-400 GADSA
+400 DSA

-418 KHAARRRESRLAEQK
+418 KHAARRRESGWREQK

-484 ASEETWGAEKRNDST
+484 ASEGRRGARRRGTTRRKKATTKARSAKRA
-499 KSDDKSVVGQ
+499 SDQLVAPGVPVLDR
-509 KSDPISSSLRAG
+509 RAAG
-521 FQSSIAARLG
+521 LGRGPRRRLG
-531 SGGDLAGASAG
+531 
-542 PGPTRSGPAGAGL
+542 
-555 QGLGSRNDS
+555 
-564 SGGFEPNAVSAVA
+564 
-577 GLASEGSGEV
+577 GSGTRV
-587 LGSAGAVF
+587 GSG
-595 LNVKKVFKRCSG
+595 RRR
-607 LTKGKPLLALHG
+607 
-619 AFSRVLR
+619 SRLR
-626 AYAAVLARNAEDAG
+626 ERPE
-640 SFLRDVKHASS
+640 R
-651 NTTRGLHDSDTT
+651 
-663 RGLVALNIKK
+663 
-673 LCLIVN
+673 
-679 TAEWCRETVGPLG
+679 
-692 ESTRRALNADRL
+692 RL
-704 RANVA
+704 RAERRLRRPGA
-709 RDVEATEEAFASVAG
+709 RVG
-724 DASALLVTGAE
+724 GLGRGARQRGRGVPE
-735 TRAGLAIR
+735 RQEGVQAVLGLDQGQAAPGAARRLQPGPARVRRRAGAKR
-743 IAATRWDLLE
+743 R
-753 TVGDQSAHVDACA
+753 GRR
-766 SALASAAVV
+766 VV
-775 ARRALRKNTFVFFC
+775 PAGRQARAL
-789 EKLAAAVAVSTY
+789 
-801 GAVLK
+801 
-806 ARRVGDFGA
+806 
-815 QQLLLDVQSV
+815 
-825 KKLLLE
+825 
-831 LPLAGDG
+831 
-838 VAFVE
+838 
-843 TKAATDSKSGGGV
+843 
-856 SRTHRRLVE
+856 
-865 REIGKCEAL
+865 EA
-874 CKVLMS
+874 
-880 PLEGIRDTFVALL
+880 
-893 PEGSPEDFAAVCELK
+893 
-908 GMKKQDAAH
+908 
-917 AAQTLRAVR
+917 
-926 AAQGR
+926 

>member
-1 MEELRAPTSGAA
+1 MGLGGA
-13 HAGHGESPPSGSGS
+13 EPSDSGS

-37 SPEFDPVA
+37 SPDFDPVG

-58 GVDPLVQKLRLRVRR
+58 GVEPLVQKLRLRVRR

-94 DLAQAQSAIGSLEHR
+94 DLAQAQSAIGSLEQR

-121 ATVREICADV
+121 ATVREVCADV

-153 LVNAVDQLERF
+153 LVSAVDQLENF
-164 ASKRAYEES
+164 VSSRAYKES
-173 ANLLDAA
+173 ANLLDAV
-180 NELAAHFERYSDVPK
+180 NELAAHFETYSDVPK
-195 VAELKRRR
+195 VAEIKRRR

-223 PSVVASDASVAARLR
+223 PSVVESDAAVAERLR

-244 DALDPKHRD
+244 DALDPKHRE

-272 KSTGAGGDSKGLDQ
+272 KTTGAGGDSKGLDQ

-301 EAMWGVF
+301 GAMWGVF
-308 PEHWRFPQLLCMS
+308 PEHWRFPHLLCMS

-331 ELLDAEARAA
+331 ELLDAEARSS

-354 AFERDLDDHFGVDP
+354 AFESDLDEHFGLKGGDRKE
-368 TLGTTLGRAGL
+368 TT
-379 RSDAVDGSNR
+379 R
-389 SADEES
+389 SARMDAGRPSGEKVSDPGEV
-395 AADAF
+395 DAF
-400 GADSA
+400 GAA

-441 SAAEAL
+441 SAVEAL
-447 RDSALSFRDVVSSC
+447 RDISALSFRDVVSSC
-461 FEDHLGGYVDM
+461 FEDHLGGYVEM
-472 EERQLVEALERL
+472 EEKQLVEELERL
-484 ASEETWGAEKRNDST
+484 AGDETWGATRPVARGGEKKNAESEAPGHGGSKSGTSLQGLQTSLT
-499 KSDDKSVVGQ
+499 KRMGAADKA
-509 KSDPISSSLRAG
+509 SLSW
-521 FQSSIAARLG
+521 QG
-531 SGGDLAGASAG
+531 SASDLAGAAAREAPSLSLSLG
-542 PGPTRSGPAGAGL
+542 SDDRAGAH
-555 QGLGSRNDS
+555 SV
-564 SGGFEPNAVSAVA
+564 AAVA
-577 GLASEGSGEV
+577 GSVDGSGEV
-587 LGSAGAVF
+587 LGSARAVF
-595 LNVKKVFKRCSG
+595 LNIKKVFKRCSG

-626 AYAAVLARNAEDAG
+626 AYAAVLSKNAEDAG
-640 SFLRDVKHASS
+640 AYLRDVRSRRNA
-651 NTTRGLHDSDTT
+651 RDGA
-663 RGLVALNIKK
+663 RVADELMK

-679 TAEWCRETVGPLG
+679 TAEWCQETVGPLG
-692 ESTRRALNADRL
+692 ESMRRALAADHL
-704 RANVA
+704 RSRVQP
-709 RDVEATEEAFASVAG
+709 DVEATEDAFASLAG
-724 DASALLVTGAE
+724 DASASLVSGVEAQTE
-735 TRAGLAIR
+735 LAPS

-775 ARRALRKNTFVFFC
+775 ARCALRKNTFAFFC
-789 EKLAAAVAVSTY
+789 EKLAAALAVATY
-801 GAVLK
+801 GAILK
-806 ARRVGDFGA
+806 SRRVGDFGA

-838 VAFVE
+838 TAFAG
-843 TKAATDSKSGGGV
+843 TAAGVV
-856 SRTHRRLVE
+856 SRTHQRLVE
-865 REIGKCEAL
+865 RETGKCEAL
-874 CKVLMS
+874 CKVLLS
-880 PLEGIRDTFVALL
+880 PVEGIRDTFGALL
-893 PEGSPEDFAAVCELK
+893 PEGSPADLAAVCELK

-926 AAQGR
+926 AAQGG

>member
-1 MEELRAPTSGAA
+1 MEDVRAPASGAA
-13 HAGHGESPPSGSGS
+13 LEGHGEAEPSGSGSGS

-37 SPEFDPVA
+37 SPEFDPVG

-94 DLAQAQSAIGSLEHR
+94 DLEQAQSAIGSLEQR
-109 VADIKR
+109 VADIKK

-121 ATVREICADV
+121 ATVRDVCADV

-153 LVNAVDQLERF
+153 LVAAVDQLERF
-164 ASKRAYEES
+164 ASRRAYKES
-173 ANLLDAA
+173 ANLLDAV
-180 NELAAHFERYSDVPK
+180 NELAAHFETYSDVPK

-223 PSVVASDASVAARLR
+223 PSVVESDEGVAARLR

-244 DALDPKHRD
+244 DALDPKHRE

-272 KSTGAGGDSKGLDQ
+272 KNTGAGGESKGLDQ
-286 VERRYAWIKRNLKAK
+286 VERRYAWVKRNLKAK
-301 EAMWGVF
+301 EKMYGVF

-354 AFERDLDDHFGVDP
+354 AFERDLDEHFGLKGGVGGASHARSSSSVSD
-368 TLGTTLGRAGL
+368 
-379 RSDAVDGSNR
+379 RSDST
-389 SADEES
+389 
-395 AADAF
+395 DAF
-400 GADSA
+400 GAA

-418 KHAARRRESRLAEQK
+418 KHAAKKRESRLAEQK

-447 RDSALSFRDVVSSC
+447 RDTSTLSFQNVVSSC

-472 EERQLVEALERL
+472 EERQMVEELERL
-484 ASEETWGAEKRNDST
+484 LGSETWGATRVDGERESNESSQPTEK
-499 KSDDKSVVGQ
+499 KSV
-509 KSDPISSSLRAG
+509 G
-521 FQSSIAARLG
+521 FQNTLKSSIAARRYGTAEILSGG
-531 SGGDLAGASAG
+531 SRPGSAGDLAGLG
-542 PGPTRSGPAGAGL
+542 GGAH
-555 QGLGSRNDS
+555 SV
-564 SGGFEPNAVSAVA
+564 AAVA
-577 GLASEGSGEV
+577 GASDGSGEV

-595 LNVKKVFKRCSG
+595 LNIKKVFKRCSN

-619 AFSRVLR
+619 GFSRVLR
-626 AYAAVLARNAEDAG
+626 AYAAALRQNAEDAG
-640 SFLRDVKHASS
+640 SFLRDVSKQS
-651 NTTRGLHDSDTT
+651 NKTRDVS
-663 RGLVALNIKK
+663 RRVADAVVK

-679 TAEWCRETVGPLG
+679 TAEWCQETVGPLG
-692 ESTRRALNADRL
+692 ESMRRALQSDAL
-704 RANVA
+704 KQNVT
-709 RDVEATEEAFASVAG
+709 RDVDATEEAFASLAG
-724 DASALLVTGAE
+724 DASAFLVSGAE
-735 TRAGLAIR
+735 ARTELAR
-743 IAATRWDLLE
+743 KIAATRWDVLE

-766 SALASAAVV
+766 SALTSAAVT
-775 ARRALRKNTFVFFC
+775 ARRVLRKNTFVFFC

-801 GAVLK
+801 AAILK
-806 ARRVGDFGA
+806 SRRVGEFGA

-825 KKLLLE
+825 KTLLLE

-838 VAFVE
+838 TLFSE
-843 TKAATDSKSGGGV
+843 TASSGV
-856 SRTHRRLVE
+856 ISRTHQRLVE
-865 REIGKCEAL
+865 RETGKCEAL

-880 PLEGIRDTFVALL
+880 PLEGIRDTFGALL
-893 PEGSPEDFAAVCELK
+893 PDGSPADFAAVCELK

>member
-1 MEELRAPTSGAA
+1 MVDVREPASGATRVGLGGA
-13 HAGHGESPPSGSGS
+13 EPSDSGS

-37 SPEFDPVA
+37 SPDFDPVG

-58 GVDPLVQKLRLRVRR
+58 GVEPLVQKLRLRIRR

-79 AAVRSQSTGGARAKA
+79 AAVRSQSTGGARAMA
-94 DLAQAQSAIGSLEHR
+94 DLAQAQSAIGSLEQR

-153 LVNAVDQLERF
+153 LVSAVDQLENF
-164 ASKRAYEES
+164 VSSRAYKES
-173 ANLLDAA
+173 ANLLDAV
-180 NELAAHFERYSDVPK
+180 NELAAHFETYSDVPK
-195 VAELKRRR
+195 VAEIKRRR

-223 PSVVASDASVAARLR
+223 PSVVESDEGVAQRLR

-244 DALDPKHRD
+244 DALDPTHRE

-272 KSTGAGGDSKGLDQ
+272 KTTGAGGDSKGLDQ

-301 EAMWGVF
+301 GAMWGVF
-308 PEHWRFPQLLCMS
+308 PEHWRFPHLLCMS

-331 ELLDAEARAA
+331 ELLDAEARSS

-354 AFERDLDDHFGVDP
+354 AFESDLDEHFGLKGGDRKE
-368 TLGTTLGRAGL
+368 TT
-379 RSDAVDGSNR
+379 R
-389 SADEES
+389 SARMDAGRPSGEKVSDPGEV
-395 AADAF
+395 DAF
-400 GADSA
+400 GAA

-441 SAAEAL
+441 SAVEAL
-447 RDSALSFRDVVSSC
+447 RDISALSFRDVVSSC
-461 FEDHLGGYVDM
+461 FEDHLGGYVEM
-472 EERQLVEALERL
+472 EEKQLVEELERL
-484 ASEETWGAEKRNDST
+484 AGDETWGATRPVARGGEKKNAESEAPGHGGSKSGTSLQGLQTSLT
-499 KSDDKSVVGQ
+499 KRMGAADKG
-509 KSDPISSSLRAG
+509 SLSW
-521 FQSSIAARLG
+521 QG
-531 SGGDLAGASAG
+531 SASDLAGAAAREAPSLSLSLG
-542 PGPTRSGPAGAGL
+542 SDDRAGAH
-555 QGLGSRNDS
+555 SV
-564 SGGFEPNAVSAVA
+564 AAVA
-577 GLASEGSGEV
+577 GSVDGSGEV
-587 LGSAGAVF
+587 LGSARAVF
-595 LNVKKVFKRCSG
+595 LNIKKVFKRCSG

-626 AYAAVLARNAEDAG
+626 AYAAVLSKNAEDAG
-640 SFLRDVKHASS
+640 AYLRDVRSRRNA
-651 NTTRGLHDSDTT
+651 RDGA
-663 RGLVALNIKK
+663 RVADELMK

-679 TAEWCRETVGPLG
+679 TAEWCQETVGPLG
-692 ESTRRALNADRL
+692 ESMRRALAADHL
-704 RANVA
+704 RSRVQP
-709 RDVEATEEAFASVAG
+709 DVEATEDAFASLAG
-724 DASALLVTGAE
+724 DASASLVSGVEAQTE
-735 TRAGLAIR
+735 LAPS

-775 ARRALRKNTFVFFC
+775 ARCALRKNTFAFFC
-789 EKLAAAVAVSTY
+789 EKLAAALAVATY
-801 GAVLK
+801 GAILK
-806 ARRVGDFGA
+806 SRRVGDFGA

-838 VAFVE
+838 TAFAG
-843 TKAATDSKSGGGV
+843 TAAGVV
-856 SRTHRRLVE
+856 SRTHQRLVE
-865 REIGKCEAL
+865 RETGKCEAL
-874 CKVLMS
+874 CKVLLS
-880 PLEGIRDTFVALL
+880 PVEGIRDTFGALL
-893 PEGSPEDFAAVCELK
+893 PEGSPADLAAVCELK

-926 AAQGR
+926 AAQGG

>member
-272 KSTGAGGDSKGLDQ
+272 ESTGAGPRDSKGLDQ

-368 TLGTTLGRAGL
+368 ALGATLGRAAL
-379 RSDAVDGSNR
+379 RSDAGSTVDGSNR

-499 KSDDKSVVGQ
+499 KSESDKSAVGQ
-509 KSDPISSSLRAG
+509 KSDPIGSSLQG

-542 PGPTRSGPAGAGL
+542 PGPGPGSGPAGA
-555 QGLGSRNDS
+555 GLGSRNDS

-640 SFLRDVKHASS
+640 SFLRDVKRVSS
-651 NTTRGLHDSDTT
+651 TKRDTTRTLHDSDTS
-663 RGLVALNIKK
+663 RVAENIKK

-766 SALASAAVV
+766 SALASAALV

-815 QQLLLDVQSV
+815 QQLLLDTQSV

-843 TKAATDSKSGGGV
+843 TADPKSGGGV

>member
-1 MEELRAPTSGAA
+1 MDELRAPASGAA
-13 HAGHGESPPSGSGS
+13 HAGHDESPPSGSGS

-115 KAETSE
+115 KAESSE

-354 AFERDLDDHFGVDP
+354 AFERDLDDHFGVDA
-368 TLGTTLGRAGL
+368 TLGTTLGRA
-379 RSDAVDGSNR
+379 
-389 SADEES
+389 EEAS

-400 GADSA
+400 DSA

-484 ASEETWGAEKRNDST
+484 ASEETWGAEKRNDAT
-499 KSDDKSVVGQ
+499 KKKSDDKSAVGQ
-509 KSDPISSSLRAG
+509 KSDPISSSLQG

-531 SGGDLAGASAG
+531 SGGDLAGVSAG
-542 PGPTRSGPAGAGL
+542 PGPGSGPAGAGL
-555 QGLGSRNDS
+555 GSGNDP

-640 SFLRDVKHASS
+640 SFLRDVKRVPSKRDA
-651 NTTRGLHDSDTT
+651 TRALHDSSTA
-663 RGLVALNIKK
+663 RVAENIKK

-692 ESTRRALNADRL
+692 ESMRRALNADRL
-704 RANVA
+704 RTNVA

-735 TRAGLAIR
+735 TRAGLAIS
-743 IAATRWDLLE
+743 IAQTRWDLLE

-789 EKLAAAVAVSTY
+789 EKLAAAVATSTY

-843 TKAATDSKSGGGV
+843 TADSKSGADSKS

>member
-1 MEELRAPTSGAA
+1 MKCRRNTLGTISRDVSYQNSRAMEELRAPASGAA
-13 HAGHGESPPSGSGS
+13 HAGHDESPPSGSGS

-115 KAETSE
+115 KAESSE

-354 AFERDLDDHFGVDP
+354 AFERDLDDHFGVDA
-368 TLGTTLGRAGL
+368 TLGTTLGRA
-379 RSDAVDGSNR
+379 
-389 SADEES
+389 EEAS

-400 GADSA
+400 DSA

-484 ASEETWGAEKRNDST
+484 ASEETWGAEKRNDAT
-499 KSDDKSVVGQ
+499 KKSDDKSAVGQ
-509 KSDPISSSLRAG
+509 KSDPISSSLQG

-531 SGGDLAGASAG
+531 SGGDLAGVAAG
-542 PGPTRSGPAGAGL
+542 PG
-555 QGLGSRNDS
+555 DFS
-564 SGGFEPNAVSAVA
+564 S
-577 GLASEGSGEV
+577 
-587 LGSAGAVF
+587 
-595 LNVKKVFKRCSG
+595 C
-607 LTKGKPLLALHG
+607 
-619 AFSRVLR
+619 
-626 AYAAVLARNAEDAG
+626 
-640 SFLRDVKHASS
+640 
-651 NTTRGLHDSDTT
+651 
-663 RGLVALNIKK
+663 LV
-673 LCLIVN
+673 
-679 TAEWCRETVGPLG
+679 
-692 ESTRRALNADRL
+692 
-704 RANVA
+704 
-709 RDVEATEEAFASVAG
+709 
-724 DASALLVTGAE
+724 
-735 TRAGLAIR
+735 
-743 IAATRWDLLE
+743 
-753 TVGDQSAHVDACA
+753 
-766 SALASAAVV
+766 
-775 ARRALRKNTFVFFC
+775 
-789 EKLAAAVAVSTY
+789 
-801 GAVLK
+801 
-806 ARRVGDFGA
+806 
-815 QQLLLDVQSV
+815 
-825 KKLLLE
+825 
-831 LPLAGDG
+831 
-838 VAFVE
+838 
-843 TKAATDSKSGGGV
+843 
-856 SRTHRRLVE
+856 
-865 REIGKCEAL
+865 
-874 CKVLMS
+874 
-880 PLEGIRDTFVALL
+880 
-893 PEGSPEDFAAVCELK
+893 
-908 GMKKQDAAH
+908 
-917 AAQTLRAVR
+917 
-926 AAQGR
+926 